1 MIRES
6 FRAMLIPWYLFKHDF
21 PEQLVHE
28 FSHWFIIAAPINK
41 GIFEDWIYFR
51 PVSYKME
58 NDYPTTNSSD
68 SFLNS
73 SSFELDCRQ
82 RLVFE
87 TKTRKKL
94 VDIQSETFQEL

>member
-51 PVSYKME
+51 PVSYKTE

-68 SFLNS
+68 FFSKFFFVRIRLS
-73 SSFELDCRQ
+73 STLGVRDKNKEKISG
-82 RLVFE
+82 
-87 TKTRKKL
+87 
-94 VDIQSETFQEL
+94 